1 MKQNPYKRLFRYSL
15 EYKWSFLLSIV
26 GFITFAMAD
35 IAAVEWIRQIIG
47 FIQNSDS
54 ELQQFLALSLI
65 GIATARGIGFFV
77 GNSHKDLKPQIQ
89 KLYEVLDNFH
99 KKIN

>member
-65 GIATARGIGFFV
+65 IFHESVLATFILSFIT
-77 GNSHKDLKPQIQ
+77 SPC
-89 KLYEVLDNFH
+89 
-99 KKIN
+99 